1 MLSTK
6 AFLKEKIFTIREDDS
21 MLEAYKLMFDHKI
34 RHLLVVDRKGELAG
48 MVSDRDVQ
56 RAMVVDRMDSE
67 TETIVL
73 SNQRKVSDFMSA
85 PVAYVTEDVR
95 ILKVIELM
103 LERKISAVAVY
114 NKAGE
119 LGGIVTTDDLLKCYK
134 ELLIREDEVA
144 NMPLSYFLPNMLF

>member
-103 LERKISAVAVY
+103 LERKISAVAVS

-144 NMPLSYFLPNMLF
+144 NMPLSYFLPNILF